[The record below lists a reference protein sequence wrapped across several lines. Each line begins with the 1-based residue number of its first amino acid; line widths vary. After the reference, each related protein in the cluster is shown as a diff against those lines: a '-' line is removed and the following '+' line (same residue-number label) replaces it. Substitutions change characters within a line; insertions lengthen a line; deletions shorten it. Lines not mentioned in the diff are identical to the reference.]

1 VSLIHPQAIVDPSAR
16 LADDVV
22 VGPWTLI
29 GPDVEIGP
37 GTVIESHVV
46 IKGPTRIGSNNRIF
60 QFATVGEDCQD
71 KKYAGELTRLEIG
84 DSNIIRE
91 GVTIHRGTVQD
102 EGITR
107 VGSDNLLMA
116 YVHVAHDCNVGN
128 HIVLA
133 NNAALA
139 GHVHVGD
146 HTILGGFTAVHQFCK
161 IGAHVMCGAG
171 TVVLQDIPSYT
182 LATGNP
188 AKPHGINS
196 EGLKRRGFSAES
208 IRLIKQAYKAIY
220 RQNLTLSEALERVR
234 ELAKLDPAIEP
245 VIQSLKASSRGII
258 R

>member
-1 VSLIHPQAIVDPSAR
+1 MSLIHPQAIVDPSAR

-84 DSNIIRE
+84 DNNIIRE

-128 HIVLA
+128 HTVLA

-220 RQNLTLSEALERVR
+220 RQNLTLSEALERVC

-245 VIQSLKASSRGII
+245 VIQSLQASSRGII

>member
-16 LADDVV
+16 LADDVA

>member
-37 GTVIESHVV
+37 GTIIESHVV

-84 DSNIIRE
+84 DNNIIRE